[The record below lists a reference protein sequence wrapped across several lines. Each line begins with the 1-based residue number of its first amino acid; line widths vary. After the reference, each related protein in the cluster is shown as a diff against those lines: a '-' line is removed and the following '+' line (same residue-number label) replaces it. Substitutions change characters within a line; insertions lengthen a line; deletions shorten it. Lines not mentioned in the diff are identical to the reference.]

1 MSLINILE
9 TMKEHKYLLLGLSFF
24 FFNISFASCR
34 NQKVTAVAQSDSVE
48 ENENKNSNL
57 LEIIRSHKYIYGG
70 VRMAIDVSFSI
81 MDTQPFPFNDS
92 LLMVTGV
99 HDQLG
104 PTYSFIVNT
113 ENKQAI
119 LLPSNRGCVG
129 FTSED
134 GLPICQSCRH
144 YSDTRFGRYSVVS
157 VYDLDGKLVK
167 EM

>member
-1 MSLINILE
+1 MNLINISK

-48 ENENKNSNL
+48 DNESKNSNL

-70 VRMAIDVSFSI
+70 VRMSIDVSFSI
-81 MDTQPFPFNDS
+81 IDTQPFPFNDS

-104 PTYSFIVNT
+104 PT
-113 ENKQAI
+113 
-119 LLPSNRGCVG
+119 
-129 FTSED
+129 
-134 GLPICQSCRH
+134 
-144 YSDTRFGRYSVVS
+144 
-157 VYDLDGKLVK
+157 
-167 EM
+167 